1 MSCISA
7 GCGLGARETFVPVC
21 CLQRFAHWQL
31 LTVKC
36 FQDWSLGALQ
46 LSHRY
51 QNTECFQDWALGAL
65 QLGHIYQSTECFQ
78 DWALGA
84 LQLSH
89 RYQSTALAMN
99 YNT

>member
-7 GCGLGARETFVPVC
+7 GCGLGARETFLPVC

-36 FQDWSLGALQ
+36 FQDWALGALQ
-46 LSHRY
+46 LSHR
-51 QNTECFQDWALGAL
+51 
-65 QLGHIYQSTECFQ
+65 YQSTECFQ

-84 LQLSH
+84 LQRSH

-99 YNT
+99 YNTCFAPAPP